1 MRSTRRG
8 LRVAVVALSLG
19 AAVLFGGVATA
30 SADSVWNGTHGTT
43 YVMNAH

>member
-8 LRVAVVALSLG
+8 LRLAVVAFSLG

-30 SADSVWNGTHGTT
+30 SADSVWNGATGAAVLT
-43 YVMNAH
+43 AH